1 MNSIENLIS
10 QPSSLSSSPD
20 QFKRSINMKDVA
32 AIILG
37 GGQGAR
43 LSPLTISRC
52 KPALCYGGRYRLV
65 DIPISNAIHSGCQK
79 IFLITQFL
87 SSSLH
92 RHILS
97 TYRFGNSTSSAIELL
112 SAEEK
117 PQRKTWFQG
126 TADAV
131 RQNLNYLEDTHADYF
146 LILSGDQLYQMDYND
161 LLQRARET
169 DADMVISC
177 LPVNEKDTSRMGIM
191 QVDKG
196 NFITDFKE
204 KPQLE
209 KELKQ
214 LILSKSQL
222 NKFGINTKNLNYLGS
237 MGIYLF
243 KRQVLIDLLM
253 DDLGEDFGKHL
264 IPHLVQKGRVA
275 AHIHRGYWE
284 DIGTIES
291 FYSANM
297 ALTEDSPPFDC
308 YNENW
313 PIFTKPVTLPGAKVF
328 DAQVSSSL
336 LCEGAIIEAAE
347 IINSIIGPR
356 TVIKSG
362 TKIHNTYIM
371 GNDFFKTHQNN
382 LRLPSQ
388 LHIGKNCTIN
398 KAIIDR
404 HVSIG
409 NNVQLINK
417 GNLSNYDGNN
427 INIRDGVIVV
437 QHGATIP
444 DNFIL

>member
-1 MNSIENLIS
+1 
-10 QPSSLSSSPD
+10 
-20 QFKRSINMKDVA
+20 MKDVA

-37 GGQGAR
+37 GGQGTR

-87 SSSLH
+87 SGSLH

-97 TYRFGNSTSSAIELL
+97 TYRFGNSSSSPIELL

-117 PQRKTWFQG
+117 PHSKNWFQG

-131 RQNLNYLEDTHADYF
+131 RQNLDYLEDSHADYF

-177 LPVNEKDTSRMGIM
+177 VPVNQSDTNRLGVM
-191 QVDKG
+191 QVDQA
-196 NFITDFKE
+196 NFITAFHE

-209 KELKQ
+209 KDLKP
-214 LILSKSQL
+214 LKLSKEQL
-222 NKFGINTKNLNYLGS
+222 VHFDIDPSNKLNYLGS

-243 KRQVLIDLLM
+243 KRQVLIDLLIN
-253 DDLGEDFGKHL
+253 DLREDFGKHL
-264 IPHLVQKGRVA
+264 IPGLIEKGRVA
-275 AHIHRGYWE
+275 AYIHQGYWK

-291 FYSANM
+291 FYTANM
-297 ALTEDSPPFDC
+297 ALTQASPPFDC

-313 PIFTKPVTLPGAKVF
+313 PIFAKPLTLPGAKIF
-328 DAQVSSSL
+328 DANVKNSL
-336 LCEGAIIEAAE
+336 LCEGAIIEASE
-347 IINSIIGPR
+347 ISNSIIGPR
-356 TVIKSG
+356 TVIKPG
-362 TKIHNTYIM
+362 TKIHGTYIM
-371 GNDFFKTHQNN
+371 GNDFFRAHQNN
-382 LRLPSQ
+382 QRLPEQ

-404 HVSIG
+404 HVWIG
-409 NNVQLINK
+409 DNVQLINRK
-417 GNLSNYDGNN
+417 NLTNYDGKN
-427 INIRDGVIVV
+427 IHICDGIIVV
-437 QHGATIP
+437 PHGSTIT

>member
-1 MNSIENLIS
+1 
-10 QPSSLSSSPD
+10 
-20 QFKRSINMKDVA
+20 MKDVA
-32 AIILG
+32 AVILG

-79 IFLITQFL
+79 IFLVTQFL

-97 TYRFGNSTSSAIELL
+97 TYRFGNSSFGSIELL

-117 PQRKTWFQG
+117 PQSKSWFQG

-161 LLQRARET
+161 LLQRARDT

-177 LPVNEKDTSRMGIM
+177 LPVNEKDATRMGIM
-191 QVDKG
+191 QIDKD
-196 NFITDFKE
+196 NFITAFQE
-204 KPQLE
+204 KPQF
-209 KELKQ
+209 KDDLKP
-214 LILSKSQL
+214 LNLSKDQL
-222 NKFGINTKNLNYLGS
+222 VDFNIEPSKKLNYLGS

-253 DDLGEDFGKHL
+253 DDLREDFGKHL
-264 IPHLVQKGRVA
+264 IPNLVAKGRVA
-275 AHIHRGYWE
+275 AHRHQGYWK
-284 DIGTIES
+284 DIGTIDS

-297 ALTEDSPPFDC
+297 ALTQAHPPFNC

-313 PIFTKPVTLPGAKVF
+313 PIFTKPVTLPGAKIF
-328 DAQVSSSL
+328 DAQITHSL
-336 LCEGAIIEAAE
+336 LCEGAIIEASE
-347 IINSIIGPR
+347 ISNSIIGPR

-371 GNDFFKTHQNN
+371 GNDFFRAHQNN
-382 LRLPSQ
+382 MRLPSQ
-388 LHIGKNCTIN
+388 LHIGKNCMIN

-404 HVSIG
+404 HVWIG
-409 NNVQLINK
+409 DNVQLINK
-417 GNLSNYDGNN
+417 ENLSNYASNN
-427 INIRDGVIVV
+427 IHICDGIIVV
-437 QHGATIP
+437 PHGSTIP